1 VIWLRETLGAKSG
14 AAYSGRSQA
23 VYAALAEARFVI
35 VILLSIP
42 SNVDFIGDFVGST
55 TGHSPIR
62 AYNAK
67 QNTPQRRRD
76 SNRSRG
82 PAIT

>member
-42 SNVDFIGDFVGST
+42 SNVDFIGDFVRFDAWT
-55 TGHSPIR
+55 QH
-62 AYNAK
+62 
-67 QNTPQRRRD
+67 D
-76 SNRSRG
+76 SCLQC
-82 PAIT
+82 